1 MTAENR
7 QIRLPETKK
16 EPAFTVSYILMR
28 EARRTL
34 AAKLTE
40 EGLVVKSPLRMAL
53 ADIEAFLIKNTRW
66 IRKHLAA
73 QKARQDVASLAQLRH
88 GGRFFY
94 RGRMTGLMLGAE
106 RTALIERCGQ
116 QILCLSA
123 ARDASPA
130 AIRGHLR
137 GWLAAQAA
145 RLFSGRVMS
154 KAEAF
159 GRIPSAVRLSDA
171 KTSWGTCKSDWTIRL
186 SWRLIVF
193 PDPVID
199 YVICHELAHL
209 AQMNH
214 SARFWTVVESLDP
227 DYMAHE
233 AFLKQFNIRMFPL

>member
-16 EPAFTVSYILMR
+16 EPAFTVSYTLMR

-94 RGRMTGLMLGAE
+94 RGCMTGLMLGAE

-116 QILCLSA
+116 QILCLSRGPRCKSRGNPRA
-123 ARDASPA
+123 SAGVACRTGSAPFFGARDEQSRSVRANSV
-130 AIRGHLR
+130 RR
-137 GWLAAQAA
+137 
-145 RLFSGRVMS
+145 
-154 KAEAF
+154 EAF
-159 GRIPSAVRLSDA
+159 
-171 KTSWGTCKSDWTIRL
+171 
-186 SWRLIVF
+186 
-193 PDPVID
+193 
-199 YVICHELAHL
+199 
-209 AQMNH
+209 
-214 SARFWTVVESLDP
+214 
-227 DYMAHE
+227 
-233 AFLKQFNIRMFPL
+233 

>member
-16 EPAFTVSYILMR
+16 EPAFTVSYTLMR

-145 RLFSGRVMS
+145 RLFSGRS
-154 KAEAF
+154 GEF
-159 GRIPSAVRLSDA
+159 RP
-171 KTSWGTCKSDWTIRL
+171 
-186 SWRLIVF
+186 
-193 PDPVID
+193 P
-199 YVICHELAHL
+199 
-209 AQMNH
+209 
-214 SARFWTVVESLDP
+214 
-227 DYMAHE
+227 
-233 AFLKQFNIRMFPL
+233 

>member
-16 EPAFTVSYILMR
+16 EPAFTVSYTLMR

-73 QKARQDVASLAQLRH
+73 QKAR
-88 GGRFFY
+88 
-94 RGRMTGLMLGAE
+94 
-106 RTALIERCGQ
+106 
-116 QILCLSA
+116 
-123 ARDASPA
+123 PA

-171 KTSWGTCKSDWTIRL
+171 KTSWGSCKSDGTIRL

-227 DYMAHE
+227 DYRAHE

>member
-106 RTALIERCGQ
+106 RT
-116 QILCLSA
+116 
-123 ARDASPA
+123 
-130 AIRGHLR
+130 H
-137 GWLAAQAA
+137 
-145 RLFSGRVMS
+145 
-154 KAEAF
+154 
-159 GRIPSAVRLSDA
+159 
-171 KTSWGTCKSDWTIRL
+171 
-186 SWRLIVF
+186 
-193 PDPVID
+193 
-199 YVICHELAHL
+199 
-209 AQMNH
+209 
-214 SARFWTVVESLDP
+214 
-227 DYMAHE
+227 
-233 AFLKQFNIRMFPL
+233 

>member
-73 QKARQDVASLAQLRH
+73 Q
-88 GGRFFY
+88 
-94 RGRMTGLMLGAE
+94 
-106 RTALIERCGQ
+106 
-116 QILCLSA
+116 
-123 ARDASPA
+123 
-130 AIRGHLR
+130 
-137 GWLAAQAA
+137 AA

-171 KTSWGTCKSDWTIRL
+171 KTSWGTCKSDGTIRL

-227 DYMAHE
+227 DYRAHE
-233 AFLKQFNIRMFPL
+233 AFLKQFNIRMFSL